1 LDHFSQVG
9 RGDYNYFKG
18 SHTFQRGFGI
28 RQQGA
33 GLGNVLKSLWRTFLP
48 ILKSTGEVVGKEA
61 LSTGSRILGKVAE
74 GENVKQV
81 LRQESLKGL
90 DNVLERG
97 GMTRQH
103 GKGIKGIRK
112 RAKTTSPIKN
122 YIGKKVKLSVP
133 IKRKR
138 SDAFGF
144 Y

>member
-1 LDHFSQVG
+1 
-9 RGDYNYFKG
+9 
-18 SHTFQRGFGI
+18 
-28 RQQGA
+28 
-33 GLGNVLKSLWRTFLP
+33 
-48 ILKSTGEVVGKEA
+48 
-61 LSTGSRILGKVAE
+61 VAE

-112 RAKTTSPIKN
+112 RSKTTTPIKN

-133 IKRKR
+133 IKSKR